1 MHGIDYCNVH
11 CTFCTFVGRREPYI
25 KTDIIYVEVHDP
37 IGVDSKMRSKRSEG
51 SDDGVVW

>member
-11 CTFCTFVGRREPYI
+11 CTFCTFDGRREPYI